1 MTSEPRSAIANNAF
15 ASVPEHVAPA
25 ELPGGETALLDLES
39 GYYFHLN
46 EVGTTIFRLI
56 QERADL
62 EEVVDGLMKEYE
74 EVDRGRLRSD
84 LNKVV
89 DDLFSAGLLIAN

>member
-1 MTSEPRSAIANNAF
+1 MSSETKSPNTSNAF
-15 ASVPEHVAPA
+15 ASAPDHVAPA

-46 EVGTTIFRLI
+46 EVGATIFKLI
-56 QERADL
+56 QERSDL
-62 EEVVDGLMKEYE
+62 EEVVNGLMEEYE

-84 LNKVV
+84 LKKVV
-89 DDLFSAGLLIAN
+89 DDLLSAGLIKLN